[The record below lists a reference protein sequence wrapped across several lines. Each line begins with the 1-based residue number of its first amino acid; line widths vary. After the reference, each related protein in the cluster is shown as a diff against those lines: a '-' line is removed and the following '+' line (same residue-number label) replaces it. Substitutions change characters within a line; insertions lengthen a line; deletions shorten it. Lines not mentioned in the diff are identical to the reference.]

1 MCDLVCRV
9 RYDERVSLLQE
20 IHSCFSLILFFLFFK
35 VNKMKKKSKAKCT
48 YCGKTFPEVELDELL
63 LRKEKICKKC
73 LEELENR
80 NFPNDPEPFV
90 N

>member
-1 MCDLVCRV
+1 
-9 RYDERVSLLQE
+9 
-20 IHSCFSLILFFLFFK
+20 
-35 VNKMKKKSKAKCT
+35 MKIKCA

-80 NFPNDPEPFV
+80 NFPNDPEPFPT
-90 N
+90 

>member
-1 MCDLVCRV
+1 MVDK
-9 RYDERVSLLQE
+9 
-20 IHSCFSLILFFLFFK
+20 LFFLFFK
-35 VNKMKKKSKAKCT
+35 VNKMKIKCA

-80 NFPNDPEPFV
+80 NFPNDPEPFPT
-90 N
+90 